1 VRRRRAEDRSR
12 TPGILV
18 VPAVLGAAFLAL
30 PAAALLVKAPWS
42 HLGSV
47 YQSYQFWAALRISV
61 TSSFEATAICVVFG
75 VPLAWVLARVRVP
88 GRSVLRT
95 IVLLPLVLPPVVG
108 GVALFF
114 ALGRKGIVGQYLD
127 SWFGVTLPFSQHG
140 VVLAQAFVA
149 MPFLIVTVEGAF
161 RSSNRGL
168 EEAAATLGADKLRVF
183 SRVTI
188 PLILPSVVAGTV
200 LCWAR
205 AVGEYGATQVFG
217 GNVPQRTQTMPTL
230 VVTAFS
236 DDPEAAVALS
246 LPLMVVALVVL
257 VALRDRW
264 LRGTPSS

>member
-1 VRRRRAEDRSR
+1 VSRRRAEDRSG
-12 TPGILV
+12 TPGVLV
-18 VPAVLGAAFLAL
+18 APAVLGAVFLAL

-42 HLGSV
+42 QLGPI
-47 YQSYQFWAALRISV
+47 YRSYQFWSALRVSV
-61 TSSFEATAICVVFG
+61 VSSLEATVICLVFG
-75 VPLAWVLARVRVP
+75 IPLAWILARVHLP

-95 IVLLPLVLPPVVG
+95 VVLLPLVLPPVVG

-127 SWFGVTLPFSQHG
+127 SWFGITLPFTQHG

-161 RSSNRGL
+161 RGASRDL
-168 EEAAATLGADKLRVF
+168 EEAAATLGARRLRVF

-188 PLILPSVVAGTV
+188 PLVAPSLIAGTV

-236 DDPEAAVALS
+236 NDPGAAVALS
-246 LPLMVVALVVL
+246 LPLMLVALVVL
-257 VALRDRW
+257 VALRDKW
-264 LRGTPSS
+264 LRGAPAS